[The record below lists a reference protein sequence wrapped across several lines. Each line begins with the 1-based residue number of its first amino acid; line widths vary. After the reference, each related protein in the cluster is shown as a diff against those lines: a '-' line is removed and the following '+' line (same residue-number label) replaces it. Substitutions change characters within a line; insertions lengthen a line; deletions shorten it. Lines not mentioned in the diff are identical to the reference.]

1 MKTQAFGKAPQP
13 VLSRP
18 WRIVVQEL
26 SQETNPKRVLELAE
40 ELNRAF
46 AEEKYEIPA
55 SLQNGDASQT

>member
-1 MKTQAFGKAPQP
+1 MKTQAFGKAPRP

-46 AEEKYEIPA
+46 GEEKYEIPA